1 MLELINKIKCL
12 LGFHKW
18 EYYTIEGVFNRYKY
32 RRCKVC
38 GKIQAEVI
46 KEIGQDEYSY
56 VEIEWKEV
64 KE

>member
-1 MLELINKIKCL
+1 LSLLDRLKCFF
-12 LGFHKW
+12 GFHKW
-18 EYYTIEGVFNRYKY
+18 VYYTIEGIFNTYKY
-32 RRCKVC
+32 RRCRIC

-56 VEIEWKEV
+56 VEIEWKKV